1 MQESVSYEVHMQTAE
16 RRGYEGV
23 PPDIVDHAMKN
34 KHGILWSLELLYHI
48 LNKRSVTIVMPDQ
61 YMEQYVTS

>member
-16 RRGYEGV
+16 SGGYEGV

-34 KHGILWSLELLYHI
+34 KHGTMRSLELLHHI
-48 LNKRSVTIVMPDQ
+48 LNKTTVIVVGP
-61 YMEQYVTS
+61 